1 MFLKYGCANASL
13 KTLFSKHSFRSMR
26 SFQKSFGLLLILSA
40 AGYVLSFGNQLVV
53 SYYFGTSAELDAY
66 WALYAAANFLLFYVQ
81 PLREALVPPVFS
93 VVLQDHERASSLFT
107 AGMVL
112 QTLLVSLSISLF
124 LLAPASVL
132 NWFGVHKAES
142 WGLWLGFAPYFVLF
156 ALAETCN
163 GLLLSFNRVIY
174 QSVAR
179 LLSSVMGLTCLWL
192 LAGHIGV
199 LALVLSL
206 LISQLT
212 ILAVSAL
219 GLSREGI
226 RLRWQ
231 GFAQLWHSPRFKP
244 VFSALLFNYFFAQ
257 AYVVCERVAML
268 GLFPGLVASYQY
280 SVALVNVLISLM
292 AIPLANLLWPKF
304 LSQATGDRV
313 DAMLESSARV
323 VAPMVLVLLGCCT
336 FAERFSVEIVQMLFA
351 RGSFD
356 SVSVAQTS
364 QAFGAT
370 VFAAIPVSLFTI
382 FSRILYSQ
390 GRGRAIAASGI
401 SVAIIGSG
409 IVLLAGWLG
418 SVTLVQWHW
427 VVSNAIGLMII
438 LYLLLRR
445 TSDPFKYVR
454 AGWTLTWR
462 AGFAVL
468 VSIWLTPEIGPVHAA
483 LDIILGL
490 SLSFA
495 IFCASFIGLLYLM
508 GALYLPNKKTGFFN

>member
-1 MFLKYGCANASL
+1 M
-13 KTLFSKHSFRSMR
+13 
-26 SFQKSFGLLLILSA
+26 
-40 AGYVLSFGNQLVV
+40 SFGNQLVV
-53 SYYFGTSAELDAY
+53 SYHFGTSVTLDAY
-66 WALYAAANFLLFYVQ
+66 WALYAAANLLLFYVQ
-81 PLREALVPPVFS
+81 PLREALVLPVFTTFA
-93 VVLQDHERASSLFT
+93 QDLERASTLFT
-107 AGMVL
+107 AGLAL
-112 QTLLVSLSISLF
+112 QGLLALVSISL
-124 LLAPASVL
+124 LLLTPAPVL
-132 NWFGVHKAES
+132 NLFGAHQIES
-142 WGLWLGFAPYFVLF
+142 MNLLWGFLPFFVLH
-156 ALAETCN
+156 ATAETCN
-163 GLLLSFNRVIY
+163 GLLLSFNRAIY

-199 LALVLSL
+199 LALLLSL
-206 LISQLT
+206 LISQFT

-219 GLSREGI
+219 GLYREGI

-231 GFAQLWHSPRFKP
+231 GFVQLWNVPRFRP
-244 VFSALLFNYFFAQ
+244 VFSALLVNCFFAQ
-257 AYVVCERVAML
+257 AYVVCERVTML

-304 LSQATGDRV
+304 LAQATHEGV

-336 FAERFSVEIVQMLFA
+336 FAERFSVEIVQLLFA

-356 SVSVAQTS
+356 SVSVSQTS

-382 FSRILYSQ
+382 FSRILFSQ

-401 SVAIIGSG
+401 SVAVIGSG

-418 SVTLVQWHW
+418 SVPLVRWHW
-427 VVSNAIGLMII
+427 VVSNSIGLMII

-445 TSDPFKYVR
+445 TSDPIKYVR
-454 AGWTLTWR
+454 AGWSLTWR
-462 AGFAVL
+462 AGLAVL
-468 VSIWLTPEIGPVHAA
+468 VSIWLTPEIGPAHAA
-483 LDIILGL
+483 VDIILGL

-495 IFCASFIGLLYLM
+495 VFCVSFIGLLYLM
-508 GALYLPNKKTGFFN
+508 GALYLPDKKTGFFN

>member
-1 MFLKYGCANASL
+1 MN
-13 KTLFSKHSFRSMR
+13 SF
-26 SFQKSFGLLLILSA
+26 KNSFGLLFILSA
-40 AGYVLSFGNQLVV
+40 AGYVLSFGNQLVA
-53 SYYFGTSAELDAY
+53 SYQFGTSTSLDAY
-66 WALYAAANFLLFYVQ
+66 WAIFAAANFLLFYVQ

-93 VVLQDHERASSLFT
+93 AASKDLGHASALFSAGLVLQLILASLSLS
-107 AGMVL
+107 M
-112 QTLLVSLSISLF
+112 LLV
-124 LLAPASVL
+124 APEDIL
-132 NWFGVHKAES
+132 NWVGVDKAEPLS
-142 WGLWLGFAPYFVLF
+142 LLWGFIPYFFLF

-163 GLLLSFNRVIY
+163 GLLLSFNRAVY

-179 LLSSVMGLTCLWL
+179 LLSSVMGLTCLWF
-192 LAGHIGV
+192 LAAHIGV
-199 LALVLSL
+199 LALLLSL
-206 LISQLT
+206 LISQFT

-219 GLSREGI
+219 GLYREGI
-226 RLRWQ
+226 RLRWR
-231 GFAQLWHSPRFKP
+231 GYAQLWHAPRFKP
-244 VFSALLFNYFFAQ
+244 VFSALLLNYLFAQ
-257 AYVVCERVAML
+257 AYVVCERVIML
-268 GLFPGLVASYQY
+268 GLLPGLVASYQY

-292 AIPLANLLWPKF
+292 AIPLANLLWPRF
-304 LSQATGDRV
+304 LAQATHEGV
-313 DAMLESSARV
+313 DAMLESCALV
-323 VAPMVLVLLGCCT
+323 VAPLVLVLLGCCT
-336 FAERFSVEIVQMLFA
+336 FAARFSVEIVQLLFA

-356 SVSVAQTS
+356 SVSVLQTS
-364 QAFGAT
+364 QALGAT

-390 GRGRAIAASGI
+390 GRGRAIAVAGI

-418 SVTLVQWHW
+418 SVILVQWHW

-462 AGFAVL
+462 AGLAVL
-468 VSIWLTPEIGPVHAA
+468 VSIWLTPEIGPVHATF
-483 LDIILGL
+483 DIILGL